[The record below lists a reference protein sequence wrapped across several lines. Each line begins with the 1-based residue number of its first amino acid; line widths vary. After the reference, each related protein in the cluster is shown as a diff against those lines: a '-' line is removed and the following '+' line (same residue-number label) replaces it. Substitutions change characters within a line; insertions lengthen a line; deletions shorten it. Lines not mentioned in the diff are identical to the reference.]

1 MQCHPERS
9 EAEPKDP
16 VEEPMGFATGFL
28 DFARNDGAISAIHK
42 YNLMK
47 KTFLIVSAIVSC
59 AFAAQAKLNVVATLP
74 DFGALA
80 REIGGDK
87 IDIVVLA
94 KPTEDS
100 HFVDARPSFIVSLRS
115 ADVLI
120 DGGAELELGWLP
132 PLLQNARNPKIE
144 VGKPGRVQASQ
155 GIRLMNV
162 PANVTRAA
170 GDVHALGN
178 PHFAG
183 DPIIAKAIAQHIAQ
197 SFAAVDPANA
207 GTYDANYKKFETTIN
222 QKLQEWGAAMLPFK
236 GQHVAAYHDSWP
248 YFGHRFGLN
257 IDIFLEPKPGIPP
270 SPSHLTEVIAQMKAQ
285 HVKAVLVEPY
295 HNRRIAEKVAS
306 ATGAKVVDFAQF
318 PGGIPG
324 TDTYAKLIDALVS
337 RLAAALK

>member
-1 MQCHPERS
+1 M
-9 EAEPKDP
+9 KKI
-16 VEEPMGFATGFL
+16 L
-28 DFARNDGAISAIHK
+28 LLSAI
-42 YNLMK
+42 
-47 KTFLIVSAIVSC
+47 TTC

-74 DFGALA
+74 DFGSLA

-87 IDIVVLA
+87 VNVTVLA
-94 KPTEDS
+94 KATEDP
-100 HFVDARPSFIVSLRS
+100 HFVDARPSFVVALRN

-144 VGKPGRVQASQ
+144 VGKPGRIQASE

-162 PANVTRAA
+162 PANATRAA

-178 PHFAG
+178 PHFTV

-197 SFAAVDPANA
+197 SFSALDPANA
-207 GTYDANYKKFETTIN
+207 AFYQANYKKLESAIN
-222 QKLQEWGAAMLPFK
+222 AKLQEWGAAMLPFHD
-236 GQHVAAYHDSWP
+236 QHVVAYHDSWP
-248 YFGHRFGLN
+248 YFGHRFGVN

-285 HVKAVLVEPY
+285 HIKAIIVEPF
-295 HNRRIAEKVAS
+295 HDRRIAEKVAS
-306 ATGAKVVDFAQF
+306 ATGAKVVEFSQF
-318 PGGIPG
+318 PGGLPG
-324 TDTYAKLIDALVS
+324 TDSYVKLIDALIS